1 MIVRYILAWIPMV
14 LIGILNGILR
24 ESTYGRYLSELRSH
38 QISTATGIFLFGVYI
53 GLLIHFWGFASSEQ
67 ALTVGL
73 IWVALTVVFE
83 FIFGHFVAGQT
94 WSKLLGDYNLF
105 TGRLWGVLLLWLV
118 LAPLVLYRVLE

>member
-1 MIVRYILAWIPMV
+1 MIVRYVLAWMPMV
-14 LIGILNGILR
+14 LIGIFNGIIR
-24 ESTYGRYLSELRSH
+24 ESTYGKQLSELRSH
-38 QISTATGIFLFGVYI
+38 QISTVTGIVFFGFYI
-53 GLLIHFWGFASSEQ
+53 GLLIHFWGFASPEQ

-94 WSKLLGDYNLF
+94 WSQLLGDYNLF
-105 TGRLWGVLLLWLV
+105 TGRLWGVLLLWLA